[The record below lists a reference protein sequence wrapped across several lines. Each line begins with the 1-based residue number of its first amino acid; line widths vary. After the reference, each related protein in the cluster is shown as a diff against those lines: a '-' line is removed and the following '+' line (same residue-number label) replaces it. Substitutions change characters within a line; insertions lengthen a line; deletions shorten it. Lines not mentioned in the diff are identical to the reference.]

1 MIASLVAGFLMMPT
15 PVMERGEW
23 LTDWEKARRYSSAT
37 GKPILANFTGSD
49 WCPYCLRLKES
60 VFDSQLFLE
69 WSADNVILFEADF
82 PRKKELPA
90 ELRKQNDDLV
100 TEFGVAGYPA
110 VLFVTGG
117 GDVLGRSGYLPNGA
131 ARTWVETA
139 EYKIE
144 QGREALAEMNGAP
157 EIVGKDLKATDFRG
171 KKLAD
176 YELGESVW
184 GKVPSTEGKVVLV
197 DFWATWCGPCVKIM
211 PKLSEWSEKY
221 GDDLTV
227 VGITDEEGEKVERF
241 ASRLGVKHSL
251 TSDPN
256 RTLASQIGISVVPY
270 MILIGRDG
278 TVLWQ
283 GTSNDGD
290 PLTEAMLR
298 RVILS
303 GR

>member
-139 EYKIE
+139 EYKIV

-171 KKLAD
+171 KKLDD